1 LFAALRPPRAEF
13 NAPGGFMIDLPDL
26 PHLAAAKSSFAA
38 LRDGMH
44 MGLEAG
50 GTLDGDNLANGIW
63 AVASL

>member
-1 LFAALRPPRAEF
+1 
-13 NAPGGFMIDLPDL
+13 MIDLPDL